1 VSPSIPECGASGLSL
16 DDTPAVV
23 ITVSDGVSA
32 GVREDLSG
40 AALEDLLT
48 NNGFIVNRMLVAD
61 ETDDIADAI
70 MNASSSA
77 QLVVTTGGTG
87 FSHRDVTPEA
97 TESVLEKE
105 APGLVHAMLAGG
117 LKKTPMAALTRARAG
132 SIGGTL
138 VINVPGSPR
147 GATESLEAVLDVI
160 PHAIQLLA
168 GDTRHH

>member
-1 VSPSIPECGASGLSL
+1 MSDTPP
-16 DDTPAVV
+16 DDTRAVV

-32 GVREDLSG
+32 GLREDLSG
-40 AALEDLLT
+40 SALEGLLVDK
-48 NNGFIVNRMLVAD
+48 GFTVDRMVVAD
-61 ETDDIADAI
+61 EVDEIAGAI
-70 MNASSSA
+70 KDASSSA

-97 TESVLEKE
+97 TASVLEKE

-117 LKKTPMAALTRARAG
+117 LEKTPMAALTRARAG

-147 GATESLEAVLDVI
+147 GATESLEAVLEVI
-160 PHAIQLLA
+160 PHAIQLLS
-168 GDTRHH
+168 GDTQHH

>member
-1 VSPSIPECGASGLSL
+1 MSDTPT
-16 DDTPAVV
+16 DDTRAVV

-32 GVREDLSG
+32 GLREDLSG
-40 AALEDLLT
+40 SALEGLLVDK
-48 NNGFIVNRMLVAD
+48 GFTVDRMVVAD
-61 ETDDIADAI
+61 EVDEIAGAI
-70 MNASSSA
+70 KDASSSA

-97 TESVLEKE
+97 TASVLERE

-117 LKKTPMAALTRARAG
+117 LEKTPMAALTRARAG

-160 PHAIQLLA
+160 PHAIQLLS
-168 GDTRHH
+168 GDTQHH